1 MKELLEGLLPRLVP
15 GLTPGETFLC
25 VVHDGKSDL
34 ERSVPRKLRA
44 WREPGVRFVVV
55 RDNDGG
61 DCLRLKGALQASC
74 RQAGRAD
81 TLVRIVCQELEAW
94 YFGEPEA
101 LAEAF
106 ERRDLTRLSR
116 QARYQDPDA
125 LSRPAQLLAELV
137 PEFQKIA
144 GARRLAHRLTR
155 ERNRSSSFRVFV
167 DGVARLAQAMALTHA
182 VPDSGD

>member
-1 MKELLEGLLPRLVP
+1 MKELLEGLLPRIVP
-15 GLTPGETFLC
+15 GLIPNQTFLC
-25 VVHDGKSDL
+25 VTHDGKSDL

-61 DCLRLKGALQASC
+61 DCLALKASLLATC
-74 RQAGRAD
+74 RQAGRDD

-106 ERRDLTRLSR
+106 EGRDLSRLPR
-116 QARYQDPDA
+116 QARWHDPDA
-125 LSRPAQLLAELV
+125 LPRPAQLLAELV
-137 PEFQKIA
+137 PEFQKLS
-144 GARRLAHRLTR
+144 GARRLASRLTR
-155 ERNRSSSFRVFV
+155 ERNRSPSFHAFV
-167 DGVARLAQAMALTHA
+167 DGVTRLAEAMALTRVA
-182 VPDSGD
+182 PQPGD